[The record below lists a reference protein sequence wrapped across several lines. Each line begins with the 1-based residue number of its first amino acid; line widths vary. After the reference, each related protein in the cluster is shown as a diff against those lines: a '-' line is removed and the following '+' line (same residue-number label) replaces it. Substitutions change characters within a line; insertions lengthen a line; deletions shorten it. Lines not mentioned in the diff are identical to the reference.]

1 MWTSSKGKVVSSNPT
16 LCSAP
21 EIMRYPDCSKDTMN
35 VISVRP
41 TYCIN
46 GSTVCSHY
54 YAKYCVPGWTGCTF
68 TNALV
73 NHIFILQE
81 ESWLDW
87 QPMLYTV
94 RGLEAWAVMDPLT
107 DGSDS

>member
-1 MWTSSKGKVVSSNPT
+1 MDR
-16 LCSAP
+16 
-21 EIMRYPDCSKDTMN
+21 M
-35 VISVRP
+35 
-41 TYCIN
+41 
-46 GSTVCSHY
+46 H
-54 YAKYCVPGWTGCTF
+54 
-68 TNALV
+68 